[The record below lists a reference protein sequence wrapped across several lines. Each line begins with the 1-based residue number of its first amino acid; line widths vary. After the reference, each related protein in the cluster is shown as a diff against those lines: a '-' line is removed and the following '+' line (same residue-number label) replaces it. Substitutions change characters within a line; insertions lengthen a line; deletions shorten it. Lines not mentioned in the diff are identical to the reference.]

1 MTFCAEIERGL
12 VPNISQKQKP
22 LAAGVRRGVILKNG
36 LKNPLRALAL
46 NRSAAPEEEGSEP
59 GQSYEAEGYRTGL
72 RDG

>member
-22 LAAGVRRGVILKNG
+22 LAAGVRRGVIFKNG

-59 GQSYEAEGYRTGL
+59 GQSYEAKGYGTGL

>member
-1 MTFCAEIERGL
+1 MTFWTEIERGL
-12 VPNISQKQKP
+12 APDIPQKQKP